1 MSQLAFRKQSGGGL
15 VTNDHIDFRGDV
27 IYERVSCN
35 QSPTRSRR
43 IGSLPPE
50 DSRAMHLFDIIRVGS
65 IALGMVLSPLARCEA
80 AEALPPAPAA
90 LSDAK
95 TGAFRHLEA
104 FQEIASA
111 NGGTRASGTPGYDR
125 SADYVA
131 EKLKAA
137 GYAVRF
143 EEFEFPFFEDRTPPI
158 LAIAQA
164 TDAEAGGARTLT
176 NSGSADVT
184 APLRAVNL
192 GLTDTPAAS
201 TSGCDAR
208 DFDGFARGA
217 IALIR
222 RGTCT
227 FQVKAENAVAA
238 GAVGVVI
245 MNEGTA
251 GRTDGF
257 SGLLNKAVGIP
268 VVGISYDRGRALER
282 LLHAGTVSARLA
294 VDAIAGKRSSRNV
307 LTEPDSRSSGS
318 LVVVGAHLDSVPEGP
333 GINDNGSGAAA
344 VLEAALAL
352 ADTIHRTPGNVQF
365 AFWGAEE
372 RGLVG
377 SRHHVGAL
385 SEEERRKI
393 GVYINL
399 DMVGSPNFARFVQ
412 RSPEADSELAASARQ
427 KLLGEF
433 KDRSLPVEERAGG
446 RTGTDDA
453 AFFQKGIPTVGLHTG
468 SGGLKSQAHA
478 DLFGGAAGKPF
489 DPCYHKACDTT
500 ANIDR
505 DAFEENT
512 RALVRVLEAVIART
526 GGDAKALEPQ

>member
-1 MSQLAFRKQSGGGL
+1 MRSPALRAKRPAFPRA
-15 VTNDHIDFRGDV
+15 F
-27 IYERVSCN
+27 
-35 QSPTRSRR
+35 
-43 IGSLPPE
+43 E
-50 DSRAMHLFDIIRVGS
+50 DSSAMHLLDMARLGS
-65 IALGMVLSPLARCEA
+65 IALIMALSPPARSGA
-80 AEALPPAPAA
+80 AEALPPAPVAP
-90 LSDAK
+90 SDSKAG
-95 TGAFRHLEA
+95 GAFRHLEA

-131 EKLKAA
+131 EKLRAA
-137 GYAVRF
+137 GYVVHF
-143 EEFEFPFFEDRTPPI
+143 EDFEFPYFEDRTPPV
-158 LAIAQA
+158 LAIQGAPE
-164 TDAEAGGARTLT
+164 AEAGRVRTLT

-184 APLRAVNL
+184 APLRTVNL
-192 GLTDTPAAS
+192 QLTDTPAAS
-201 TSGCDAR
+201 ASGCDAH

-217 IALIR
+217 IALVR

-257 SGLLNKAVGIP
+257 SGLLNKTIDIP
-268 VVGISYDRGRALER
+268 VVGISYEQGRALEGR
-282 LLHAGTVSARLA
+282 LRAGTVTARLA

-307 LTEPDSRSSGS
+307 LTEPDSRASGP
-318 LVVVGAHLDSVPEGP
+318 LIVVGAHLDSVPEGP
-333 GINDNGSGAAA
+333 GINDNGSGSAA
-344 VLEAALAL
+344 VLEAALVL
-352 ADTIHRTPGNVQF
+352 ADRIHRAPGNVQF

-377 SRHHVGAL
+377 SRHHVGVL
-385 SEEERRKI
+385 SEQERRNI

-399 DMVGSPNFARFVQ
+399 DMVGSPNAARFVQ
-412 RSPEADSELAASARQ
+412 RSPEADSELATQVRQ

-433 KDRSLPVEERAGG
+433 KDRGVPVEERGGG

-453 AFFQKGIPTVGLHTG
+453 AFFQERIPTVGLHTG
-468 SGGLKSQAHA
+468 SGALKSQAQA
-478 DLFGGAAGKPF
+478 DQFGGTAGKPY
-489 DPCYHKACDTT
+489 DSCYHKACDTT

-505 DAFEENT
+505 AALEENA
-512 RALVRVLEAVIART
+512 RALVHVLAAVTPPAV
-526 GGDAKALEPQ
+526 GAGDAKAGVPQTR

>member
-1 MSQLAFRKQSGGGL
+1 MHPLDVFR
-15 VTNDHIDFRGDV
+15 VAAV
-27 IYERVSCN
+27 
-35 QSPTRSRR
+35 
-43 IGSLPPE
+43 
-50 DSRAMHLFDIIRVGS
+50 
-65 IALGMVLSPLARCEA
+65 ALGVALSPVARGEA
-80 AEALPPAPAA
+80 AEALPPAPVAP
-90 LSDAK
+90 SDAK
-95 TGAFRHLEA
+95 AGAFRHLEA

-131 EKLKAA
+131 EKLRAA
-137 GYAVRF
+137 GYVVRF
-143 EEFEFPFFEDRTPPI
+143 EEFEFPYFEDRTPPI
-158 LAIAQA
+158 LTI
-164 TDAEAGGARTLT
+164 TDAPEPAAGRVRTLT

-184 APLRAVNL
+184 APLHPVNL
-192 GLTDTPAAS
+192 QLTDTPAAS
-201 TSGCDAR
+201 ASGCEAH
-208 DFDGFARGA
+208 DFDGFTRGA
-217 IALIR
+217 IALVR

-257 SGLLNKAVGIP
+257 SGLLSKSVGVP
-268 VVGISYDRGRALER
+268 VVGISYDRGRTLER
-282 LLHAGTVSARLA
+282 LFAAGSVTARLA
-294 VDAIAGKRSSRNV
+294 IDAIAGKRSSRNV
-307 LTEPDSRSSGS
+307 LTEPDSRGNEP
-318 LVVVGAHLDSVPEGP
+318 LIVVGAHLDSVPEGP
-333 GINDNGSGAAA
+333 GINDNGSGSAA
-344 VLEAALAL
+344 VLEAALVL
-352 ADTIHRTPGNVQF
+352 ADTFQRTPANVQF

-393 GVYINL
+393 GVYVNL
-399 DMVGSPNFARFVQ
+399 DMVGSPNFGRFIQ
-412 RSPEADSELAASARQ
+412 RSPEADSELATSVRQ

-433 KDRSLPVEERAGG
+433 KDHSVPVEERGGG

-468 SGGLKSQAHA
+468 SGAVKSQTQA
-478 DLFGGAAGKPF
+478 DLFGGAAGKPY

-505 DAFEENT
+505 GALEENA
-512 RALVRVLEAVIART
+512 RALVRVLEAAIPRT
-526 GGDAKALEPQ
+526 AGGAKASAPEPR